1 MSQIDKE
8 ATSKAGQSLQRSQK
22 SQPRIAKV
30 GVLLWLETQNL
41 TLIGSQKYTKS
52 LKYQG
57 SLYHF
62 LCRKH
67 IFNGSGHFS
76 WIASIMAP
84 TTIQLIQWVEV
95 SSYFVGDFQN
105 VVMTHCITISIFL
118 HVQLDFS
125 AEIWFSWEKAMQVG
139 SWDKTF
145 TRTEWNQLLQQGR
158 EDKKFRRFSREC
170 A

>member
-41 TLIGSQKYTKS
+41 TLIRIGSQKYTKS

-67 IFNGSGHFS
+67 IFNGLGHFS

-95 SSYFVGDFQN
+95 SSKFCWWLSKCCYDALHNHFY
-105 VVMTHCITISIFL
+105 TSTCTIRFL
-118 HVQLDFS
+118 CRNMVFLRKSH
-125 AEIWFSWEKAMQVG
+125 A
-139 SWDKTF
+139 
-145 TRTEWNQLLQQGR
+145 GR
-158 EDKKFRRFSREC
+158 
-170 A
+170 